1 MTTYKGIQG
10 FGVET
15 LASDPTEPGS
25 VGQIFYNSTEGVFK
39 TVKPGGVTAGTWAS
53 GENLPTGR
61 TGAGAFGTQ
70 TAAVVFGGEIPAVT
84 NTADSYNGTSWSPI
98 NSMSVVGYR
107 TAGLGTQGAGTRVAS
122 GPAPNFG
129 TTVED
134 FDGTNWTSG
143 TNLTTPRAFYNSA
156 GGTQTAS
163 IVVSGFIPTSPF
175 PTGTTANVESW
186 NGSSWTEIAN
196 VNRSR
201 AGSYAGTQ
209 TAGVFA
215 TGAHYDSAPSIT
227 NVNNT
232 EIWNGTSWTEVA
244 EVNFARRGHGSSGIS
259 TSAIIF
265 AGAGPTPT
273 NIANTEFYDGTSWTE
288 VNDVANALNEVAA
301 ATGSPSSISI
311 KIGGNG
317 QSTSTEEWNA
327 PDVVIN
333 TLTTS

>member
-1 MTTYKGIQG
+1 MANYKELEG
-10 FGVET
+10 FSVQT
-15 LASDPTEPGS
+15 LATDPDSPGW
-25 VGQIFYNSTEGVFK
+25 VGSIFYNSTSGTFK
-39 TVKPGGVTAGTWAS
+39 TVKPGGIAVGTWSS
-53 GENLPTGR
+53 GDNLNTGR
-61 TGAGAFGTQ
+61 RGAGAFGTQ

-84 NTADSYNGTSWSPI
+84 NSAESYNGTSWSPI
-98 NSMSVVGYR
+98 NSMTVPAYR
-107 TAGLGTQGAGTRVAS
+107 TAGLGTQAAGKRVAT
-122 GPAPNFG
+122 GPGAFA

-163 IVVSGFIPTSPF
+163 IAVSGFIPTSPF

-186 NGSSWTEIAN
+186 NGSAWTEVGN
-196 VNRSR
+196 VSRSR
-201 AGSYAGTQ
+201 SGAYAGTQ

-215 TGAHYDSAPSIT
+215 TGNHYDSAPSAT

-244 EVNFARRGHGSSGIS
+244 EVNTARSALGSSGIS
-259 TSAIIF
+259 TSALIF
-265 AGAGPTPT
+265 AGYTT
-273 NIANTEFYDGTSWTE
+273 VNVANTEFYDGTSWTE
-288 VNDVANALNEVAA
+288 VNDAANALSEVAS
-301 ATGSPSSISI
+301 ATGSPSSTSI
-311 KIGGNG
+311 KIGGSG
-317 QSTSTEEWNA
+317 PSTSTEEWNA